1 MSTETQGPENPQ
13 VKPIVTGDDFMPFSE
28 PVNEK
33 PYARPNINVSHEQT
47 VNPIPA
53 PVFNAAPLGGG
64 DAYADVAGTGGGGN
78 GGSTGSIPKSAPPP
92 PLNPSMS
99 GASDEEKK
107 HGAKQ
112 LAKMIM
118 DGYEFL
124 HEIGNE
130 TLKFN
135 ERKIAKLQADG
146 DIDLNVSIPY
156 DMEHTVSAG
165 DFIRDHNEIMNGKLK
180 VSPQFKKDVMPVLE
194 RVLDKHGAG
203 LTDEQYLAYAFTKDG
218 AVKIFQIVMVRNQM
232 KDMIDMLKEHTSVLR
247 QNGHQAQG
255 APTTQ
260 QHRQQQQQQPA
271 YQEPQPIY
279 NAPPQQM
286 QPVYQEPEEMS
297 GEEFGAQTEP
307 GKKKRRGKVDPV
319 SYFGGKDKKRGGNK
333 KADFSG
339 TEEIEIEPGQSA
351 SSKES
356 AILD

>member
-146 DIDLNVSIPY
+146 DIDLNVAIPY

-180 VSPQFKKDVMPVLE
+180 VSPQFKKEVMPVLE

-203 LTDEQYLAYAFTKDG
+203 LTDEQFLAYMFTKDISIKG
-218 AVKIFQIVMVRNQM
+218 FQMYMVRSQM
-232 KDMIDMLKEHTSVLR
+232 KEVIDMLKEHTSVMR
-247 QNGHQAQG
+247 QSGQV
-255 APTTQ
+255 PQ
-260 QHRQQQQQQPA
+260 QPSPQPQRPYQQPA
-271 YQEPQPIY
+271 YQEPQPVY
-279 NAPPQQM
+279 NSPAQQM

-297 GEEFGAQTEP
+297 GEEFGAQSEP
-307 GKKKRRGKVDPV
+307 GKKKRRGRVDPV

-351 SSKES
+351 SSQES
-356 AILD
+356 EILD